1 MSLPM
6 LDEIEGAD
14 APQDRTGAQTRP
26 GRAGSVPRWT
36 RVLVR
41 SIFDL
46 LLVVWLAATIAF
58 LALQLIPGN
67 PLDVLLSGV
76 QDATPEMRAEI
87 AAHYGLDQPTI
98 VQYFNYLFGVLQGDL
113 GTSYHRGSP
122 VTQVLFS
129 ELGATVELTVAA
141 MLVAVAASIALA
153 LLTSGQRPGVRLI
166 AQGLEIVAVS
176 VPSFWLGIVL
186 MTIFSFGLRWV
197 PAFSGDSP
205 AGLILPVITL
215 AVPLV
220 GVITQILRERIEHQL
235 HEPFVTTIRA
245 RGVSESRLRSGHLLR
260 HASVPALT
268 LSSIIFGSLLTGTV
282 VIETLFAR
290 PGIGRVIV
298 MALQDRDVPV
308 VLGFVIFAA
317 LIFIIINTIVDL
329 VLPLI
334 DPRLKESR

>member
-1 MSLPM
+1 MSAATLTGERRGAAGEPVAAP
-6 LDEIEGAD
+6 DEDRRGA
-14 APQDRTGAQTRP
+14 
-26 GRAGSVPRWT
+26 PRWP
-36 RVLVR
+36 RILLRSLV
-41 SIFDL
+41 DL
-46 LLVVWLAATIAF
+46 VLVVWLAATIAF
-58 LALQLIPGN
+58 LALRLIPGD

-87 AAHYGLDQPTI
+87 AAHYGLDRPAI
-98 VQYFNYLFGVLQGDL
+98 VQYVGYLWGVVQGDL

-129 ELGATVELTVAA
+129 ELGPTVELTVAA
-141 MLVAVAASIALA
+141 MLVAVVAAVALA
-153 LLTSGQRPGVRLI
+153 LATSGQRPGVRLA

-186 MTIFSFGLRWV
+186 MTVFSFGLKWV

-205 AGLILPVITL
+205 AGLILPVVTL

-220 GVITQILRERIEHQL
+220 GVITQLLRERVEHQL
-235 HEPFVTTIRA
+235 HEPFVTTVRA
-245 RGVSESRLRSGHLLR
+245 RGVSEARLRSQHLMR
-260 HASVPALT
+260 HASVPVLT

-298 MALQDRDVPV
+298 LALQDRDLPV
-308 VLGFVIFAA
+308 VLGFVVFAA
-317 LIFIIINTIVDL
+317 VVFIVINTVVDL
-329 VLPLI
+329 LLPLI
-334 DPRLKESR
+334 DPRLKGA

>member
-1 MSLPM
+1 M
-6 LDEIEGAD
+6 
-14 APQDRTGAQTRP
+14 
-26 GRAGSVPRWT
+26 
-36 RVLVR
+36 
-41 SIFDL
+41 
-46 LLVVWLAATIAF
+46 
-58 LALQLIPGN
+58 
-67 PLDVLLSGV
+67 
-76 QDATPEMRAEI
+76 
-87 AAHYGLDQPTI
+87 
-98 VQYFNYLFGVLQGDL
+98 
-113 GTSYHRGSP
+113 
-122 VTQVLFS
+122 
-129 ELGATVELTVAA
+129 
-141 MLVAVAASIALA
+141 
-153 LLTSGQRPGVRLI
+153 
-166 AQGLEIVAVS
+166 
-176 VPSFWLGIVL
+176 
-186 MTIFSFGLRWV
+186 
-197 PAFSGDSP
+197 
-205 AGLILPVITL
+205 
-215 AVPLV
+215 PLV

>member
-1 MSLPM
+1 MSAATLTGERRGAVGEPVSAP
-6 LDEIEGAD
+6 DEDRRGA
-14 APQDRTGAQTRP
+14 
-26 GRAGSVPRWT
+26 PRWP
-36 RVLVR
+36 RILLRSLV
-41 SIFDL
+41 DL
-46 LLVVWLAATIAF
+46 VLVVWLAATIAF
-58 LALQLIPGN
+58 LALRLIPGD

-87 AAHYGLDQPTI
+87 AAHYGLDRPAI
-98 VQYFNYLFGVLQGDL
+98 VQYFGYLWGVVQGDL

-129 ELGATVELTVAA
+129 ELGPTVELTVAA
-141 MLVAVAASIALA
+141 MLVAVVAAVALA
-153 LLTSGQRPGVRLI
+153 LATSGQRPGVRLA

-186 MTIFSFGLRWV
+186 MTVFSFGLRWV

-205 AGLILPVITL
+205 AGLILPVVTL

-220 GVITQILRERIEHQL
+220 GVITQLLRERVEHQL
-235 HEPFVTTIRA
+235 HEPFVTTVRA
-245 RGVSESRLRSGHLLR
+245 RGVSEARLRSQHLLR
-260 HASVPALT
+260 HASVPVLT

-298 MALQDRDVPV
+298 LALQDRDVPV
-308 VLGFVIFAA
+308 VLGFVVFAA
-317 LIFIIINTIVDL
+317 VVFIVINTVVDL
-329 VLPLI
+329 LLPLI
-334 DPRLKESR
+334 DPRLKGA

>member
-1 MSLPM
+1 MSAATLTGERRGAAGEPVSAP
-6 LDEIEGAD
+6 DEDRRGA
-14 APQDRTGAQTRP
+14 
-26 GRAGSVPRWT
+26 PRWP
-36 RVLVR
+36 RILLRSLV
-41 SIFDL
+41 DL
-46 LLVVWLAATIAF
+46 VLVVWLAATIAF
-58 LALQLIPGN
+58 LALRLIPGD

-87 AAHYGLDQPTI
+87 AAHYGLDRPAI
-98 VQYFNYLFGVLQGDL
+98 VQYFGYLWGVVQGDL

-129 ELGATVELTVAA
+129 ELGPTVELTVAA
-141 MLVAVAASIALA
+141 MLVAVVAAVALA
-153 LLTSGQRPGVRLI
+153 LATSGQRPGVRLA

-186 MTIFSFGLRWV
+186 MTVFSFGLRWV

-205 AGLILPVITL
+205 AGLILPVVTL

-220 GVITQILRERIEHQL
+220 GVITQLLRERVEHQL
-235 HEPFVTTIRA
+235 HEPFVTTVRA
-245 RGVSESRLRSGHLLR
+245 RGVSETRLRSQHLLR
-260 HASVPALT
+260 HASVPVLT

-298 MALQDRDVPV
+298 LALQDRDVPV
-308 VLGFVIFAA
+308 VLGFVVFAA
-317 LIFIIINTIVDL
+317 VVFIVINTVVDL
-329 VLPLI
+329 LLPLI
-334 DPRLKESR
+334 DPRLKGA

>member
-1 MSLPM
+1 MSAATLTGERRGAAGEPVSAP
-6 LDEIEGAD
+6 DEDRRGA
-14 APQDRTGAQTRP
+14 
-26 GRAGSVPRWT
+26 PRWP
-36 RVLVR
+36 RILLRSLV
-41 SIFDL
+41 DL
-46 LLVVWLAATIAF
+46 VLVVWLAATIAF
-58 LALQLIPGN
+58 LALRLIPGD

-87 AAHYGLDQPTI
+87 AAHYGLDRPAI
-98 VQYFNYLFGVLQGDL
+98 VQYFGYLWGVVQGDL

-129 ELGATVELTVAA
+129 ELGPTVELTVAA
-141 MLVAVAASIALA
+141 MLVAVVAAVALA
-153 LLTSGQRPGVRLI
+153 LATSGQRPGVRLA

-186 MTIFSFGLRWV
+186 MTVFSFGLRWV

-205 AGLILPVITL
+205 AGLILPVVTL

-220 GVITQILRERIEHQL
+220 GVITQLLRERVEHQL
-235 HEPFVTTIRA
+235 HEPFVTTVRA
-245 RGVSESRLRSGHLLR
+245 RGVSEARLRSQHLLR
-260 HASVPALT
+260 HASVPVLT

-298 MALQDRDVPV
+298 LALQDRDVPV
-308 VLGFVIFAA
+308 VLGFVVFAA
-317 LIFIIINTIVDL
+317 VVFIVINTVVDL
-329 VLPLI
+329 LLPLI
-334 DPRLKESR
+334 DPRLKGA